1 MTRDF
6 SLKDQSSGTQS
17 IVRALTILEAFPL
30 NGPEIGLSA
39 LSRLLGINKTTTY
52 RILKTLE
59 ANGYISRS
67 LVSRNYRLGAKVFE
81 LGSYYQSKL
90 DLRSSSMPYLKSLS
104 ERTGHASFLCV
115 KSMLDAICI
124 DYVPVDTNQDYFA
137 LKIGGRQPLH
147 CGGASRAFLMDMQ
160 AKELAAYASETGL
173 PSLTPKSITS
183 LNQLQEEVNI
193 SRRQG
198 FVFSDEDV
206 TTGIAAIGVPVFD
219 YSRKIVAAISIS
231 GIAQVLRDNL
241 EELSSE
247 TINAARSISESMG
260 YSR

>member
-1 MTRDF
+1 
-6 SLKDQSSGTQS
+6 LKDQSSGTQS
-17 IVRALTILEAFPL
+17 INRALSILEAFPIH
-30 NGPEIGLSA
+30 GPEIGLST

-52 RILKTLE
+52 RIIKTLE

-67 LVSRNYRLGAKVFE
+67 PISRNYRLGANVLE
-81 LGSYYQSKL
+81 LGAYYQAKL
-90 DLRSSSMPYLKSLS
+90 DIRNSSLPYLKSLS
-104 ERTGHASFLCV
+104 KKTGQASFLCV
-115 KSMLDAICI
+115 RSIHDAICI

-160 AKELAAYASETGL
+160 EEELAAYANETGL
-173 PSLTPKSITS
+173 PSLTPRSITS
-183 LNQLQEEVNI
+183 LDQLLEDVNI